1 MISFAFALYGQRLA
15 LIGLSFWTITE
26 DNHMA
31 QLDLSPVHPG
41 EILVEEF
48 LTPHGMTPYAAA
60 KLLRVP
66 RTRVERLCRHET
78 SMTADMALRL
88 EALFGAEAQFWL
100 NLQDRYNLLTVDVD
114 VRAEISKI
122 RRTEAA

>member
-1 MISFAFALYGQRLA
+1 
-15 LIGLSFWTITE
+15 
-26 DNHMA
+26 MA
-31 QLDLSPVHPG
+31 QHDLDPVHPG

-48 LTPHGMTPYAAA
+48 LIPHGLTAYAAA
-60 KLLRVP
+60 KHLRVP
-66 RTRVERLCRHET
+66 RTRVERLCRRET

-100 NLQDRYNLLTVDVD
+100 NLQDRYNLLTVDGE